1 MMDEKINELST
12 RARKLGW
19 FFGRATDHV
28 AAYKLII
35 SGVMPEIIIQE
46 GCRDFDVAIT
56 AVEEVIKAGENFLQY
71 ACAVFRIDLKQQPL
85 TIFPSFTS
93 PSTVSQ
99 TFNADSP

>member
-1 MMDEKINELST
+1 MDEKINELSA

-35 SGVMPEIIIQE
+35 SGVMPEIIIRE
-46 GCRDFDVAIT
+46 GQINVAI
-56 AVEEVIKAGENFLQY
+56 AFIEEVITAGENFLAY
-71 ACAVFRIDLKQQPL
+71 ACTVFTIDLNQQPL
-85 TIFPSFTS
+85 TIFPGFAN
-93 PSTVSQ
+93 PSTISQ